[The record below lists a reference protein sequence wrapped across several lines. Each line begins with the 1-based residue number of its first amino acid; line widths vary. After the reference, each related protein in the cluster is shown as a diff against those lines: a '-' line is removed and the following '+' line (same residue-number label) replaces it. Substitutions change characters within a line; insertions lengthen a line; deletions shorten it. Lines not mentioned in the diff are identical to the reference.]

1 MFSGFSYSLNII
13 DNHNNKGKRTTKEKK
28 NYATIWNN
36 PLFILQDIC
45 KFINEKVDR
54 NSIESIYYATCISKV
69 LGNCPVS
76 RFPCLNM
83 ELL

>member
-1 MFSGFSYSLNII
+1 MFSGSNYSLNII
-13 DNHNNKGKRTTKEKK
+13 DNHNNKSRRTTKEKK

-36 PLFILQDIC
+36 LLFILQDIC

-54 NSIESIYYATCISKV
+54 NSIESIYYATSISKV

-76 RFPCLNM
+76 RFLCLNM
-83 ELL
+83 ECL